1 MIPSGDSGD
10 TAWVLAAASLA
21 LLLTIPGL
29 ALFYAGL
36 VRSRSMLSVLMQCV
50 SIAALASLLWAVIG
64 YSLSFDESFDG
75 TAGGFGRVFFH
86 GIDANTLHGEFAIP
100 EIVFAVFQMGFAI
113 LAPALLVGAGVERV
127 KFTAMLMIA
136 GAWSLLV
143 YAPATHWARSDDGWL
158 SNLQVMD
165 YAGGMG
171 VYAAAAAA
179 ALTLAAVA
187 GRRREFPNEPPPHN
201 VALIMAGAGLL
212 WVGSLVMAG
221 GSALSANGQAAMA
234 IAVTHLS
241 ASAAAFTWTT
251 IEWVKTGKPTLSGTA
266 IGAVAG
272 LAAAAAA
279 AGYVGPI
286 GGLILGALAGFL
298 CYPVMHAVKRRLK
311 IDDSLNVFAMFGVS
325 SIIGVLLASV
335 LSLEALDGAGVLVEG
350 GNIGEQLGVQA
361 LGLAAVMAWSA
372 IATFIIAKVAGLACN
387 GLRVDPEDE
396 IVGLDIAVHGEAG
409 YEG

>member
-1 MIPSGDSGD
+1 MNTGD

-21 LLLTIPGL
+21 LLLTVPGL

-36 VRSRSMLSVLMQCV
+36 VRARSALSVLMQCV

-86 GIDANTLHGEFAIP
+86 GIDAATLHGTVP

-113 LAPALLVGAGVERV
+113 LAPAIIVGAGAERL

-143 YAPATHWARSDDGWL
+143 YAPVTHWAQSEDGWL
-158 SNLQVMD
+158 SYLDVMD
-165 YAGGMG
+165 YAGGLG
-171 VYAAAAAA
+171 VYAVAAAA
-179 ALTLAAVA
+179 ALTLAAVT
-187 GRRREFPNEPPPHN
+187 GRRRGFPDEPPPHN
-201 VALIMAGAGLL
+201 ASLIMAGAGLF

-221 GSALSANGQAAMA
+221 GSALAANGEAAMA

-241 ASAAAFTWTT
+241 ASAAAFTWTS

-279 AGYVGPI
+279 GGYVGPI
-286 GGLILGALAGFL
+286 GGLILGALAGLL

-325 SIIGVLLASV
+325 SIIGALLVSV
-335 LSLEALDGAGVLVEG
+335 LSLEALDGMGVLVASE
-350 GNIGEQLGVQA
+350 NIGEQIGVQA
-361 LGLAAVMAWSA
+361 LGLVAVMAWSA
-372 IATFIIAKVAGLACN
+372 FATFIIARVAGMACG
-387 GLRVDPEDE
+387 GLRVDLEDE
-396 IVGLDIAVHGEAG
+396 IVGMDIAVHGEAG